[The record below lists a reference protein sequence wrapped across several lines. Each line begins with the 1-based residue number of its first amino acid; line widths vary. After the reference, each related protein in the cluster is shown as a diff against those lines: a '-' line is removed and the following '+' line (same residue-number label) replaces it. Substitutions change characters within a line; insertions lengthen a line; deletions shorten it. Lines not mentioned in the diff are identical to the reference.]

1 MLRVHCLVT
10 GKIDRLEF
18 PHSSPNLETCGLE
31 LRAELRCISSL
42 SFGLVLR
49 FSHLE
54 AFLVFANLNILINV
68 NVFSHPNLTEFYAIF
83 LDNFDNMRFLPLP
96 ATLKSNLLIDMP
108 YSHAHIHTC
117 THTHAFT
124 RAHTH

>member
-1 MLRVHCLVT
+1 MLRVQCL
-10 GKIDRLEF
+10 DRLEF

-108 YSHAHIHTC
+108 YSTCTHTHMHIYTRIHTC
-117 THTHAFT
+117 THTLNGH
-124 RAHTH
+124 